1 MTLPECC
8 PSAVAVQ
15 VTPLLATTFAQ
26 FSTLNSLIRAKQG
39 SITDRILAQKKK
51 FTAHVLDAHQNDRPS
66 LHVFDGTSDLV
77 RSDHDFTVCVRVRPL
92 LPEEEEMG
100 AYSAVVVNSPSVSV
114 HSLEWRF
121 NGEGN
126 AKMTEFQVDAA
137 FGPSNDNDCVY
148 DALIKPFIRLA
159 FSHGLGTLLAYGQTG
174 SEKSTNLTSAKAV
187 QERIPEDIFVCA
199 NELRA
204 LSKQA
209 PAGADLCGGGFT
221 ISMSLL
227 EIFGNDVFDLLH
239 DHSPVTIMEDATR
252 TMQIPGAKEEVA
264 HTPEELRRLLACGR
278 ALRRTQST
286 AKNSQSTGS
295 ESNSDST
302 HHNRDRIRE
311 SQSINK
317 SLATLKECIR
327 NRAQARSTP
336 TRHVYIPYRA
346 SPLTLLLKET
356 FGVDPARRCPAIVM
370 ANVSPNILDVQQTRN
385 TMQYVAPLQI

>member
-1 MTLPECC
+1 
-8 PSAVAVQ
+8 
-15 VTPLLATTFAQ
+15 
-26 FSTLNSLIRAKQG
+26 
-39 SITDRILAQKKK
+39 
-51 FTAHVLDAHQNDRPS
+51 
-66 LHVFDGTSDLV
+66 
-77 RSDHDFTVCVRVRPL
+77 
-92 LPEEEEMG
+92 MG

-137 FGPSNDNDCVY
+137 FGPSNDNDSVY
-148 DALIKPFIRLA
+148 EALIKPFIRLA
-159 FSHGLGTLLAYGQTG
+159 FSQGLGTLLAYGQTG
-174 SEKSTNLTSAKAV
+174 SGKTYTMTSI
-187 QERIPEDIFVCA
+187 QDRIPEDIFACA
-199 NELRA
+199 NELHA
-204 LSKQA
+204 LSKRA
-209 PAGADLCGGGFT
+209 PAGADLCGSGFT

-227 EIFGNDVFDLLH
+227 EIFGNDVFDLLN
-239 DHSPVTIMEDATR
+239 DHSPVMIMEDATR
-252 TMQIPGAKEEVA
+252 TMQFPGAKEEVA

-286 AKNSQSTGS
+286 AKNSQSSRSHAVCRIRIAKNNALGDSDDVLLHLVDLAGS

-336 TRHVYIPYRA
+336 KRHVYIPYRA

-356 FGVDPARRCPAIVM
+356 FGVNPERRCPAIVM
-370 ANVSPNILDVQQTRN
+370 ANMSPNILDVQQTRN
-385 TMQYVAPLQI
+385 KMQYVAPLRI